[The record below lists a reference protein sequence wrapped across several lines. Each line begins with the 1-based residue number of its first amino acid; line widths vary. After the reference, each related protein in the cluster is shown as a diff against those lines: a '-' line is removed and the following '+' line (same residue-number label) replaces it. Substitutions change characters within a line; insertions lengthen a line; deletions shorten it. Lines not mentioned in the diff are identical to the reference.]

1 MKIRILC
8 MFICTLLLSGCWD
21 SENIEELSLV
31 IGVGLD
37 KPDDENLELTQ
48 QILVPKIISAKEG
61 ALHLIRHS
69 FLSQR
74 VKLSIK

>member
-1 MKIRILC
+1 MKFRILS

-21 SENIEELSLV
+21 SRNIEELSLI

-37 KPDDENLELTQ
+37 KPDDKNLELTQ
-48 QILVPKIISAKEG
+48 QILVPKKSAPKK

-69 FLSQR
+69 LQSQR

>member
-48 QILVPKIISAKEG
+48 QILVPKKSALRR

-69 FLSQR
+69 FLSQK

>member
-31 IGVGLD
+31 IGVG
-37 KPDDENLELTQ
+37 
-48 QILVPKIISAKEG
+48 
-61 ALHLIRHS
+61 
-69 FLSQR
+69 
-74 VKLSIK
+74 

>member
-1 MKIRILC
+1 MKTRILC

-37 KPDDENLELTQ
+37 KPNDKNLELTQ
-48 QILVPKIISAKEG
+48 QILVPKKSAPRR
-61 ALHLIRHS
+61 ALHLTRHS
-69 FLSQR
+69 CLSQR
-74 VKLSIK
+74 GKLSIK

>member
-48 QILVPKIISAKEG
+48 QILVPKKSAPRR

-74 VKLSIK
+74 VKLSIT